1 MMQEKIEAA
10 VRSRLSSDGYRFGF
24 ADLRGLLP
32 PGFKRYPAGIAILR
46 RLDPRAVDSAAD
58 GPSPAYYREY
68 QDVNEE
74 LAAVSSGLAT
84 DIAALGVAALAL
96 SPTLHDAQLDANF
109 SQTLRAP
116 VSHKMLAT
124 RAGLGWIGKTDLLVS
139 TDFGPRIRLASVLL
153 GETPLSCPE
162 PISESRCG
170 SCDVCVRACPA
181 RAATGRE
188 WKAGLD
194 RDEFFDAHKC
204 RENCKMLSR
213 LRLGEDVSL
222 CGICVS
228 LCPRGKNDR
237 ALTARTGHAYTASH
251 A

>member
-1 MMQEKIEAA
+1 MMQTKIEAA
-10 VRSRLSSDGYRFGF
+10 VRSRLSSDTYRFGF

-32 PGFKRYPAGIAILR
+32 PGFKRYPAGISILR
-46 RLDPRAVDSAAD
+46 RLDPRAVDSAED
-58 GPSPAYYREY
+58 GPSPAYYAEY
-68 QDVNEE
+68 QAANDE
-74 LAAVSSGLAT
+74 LAAVSSAIAK
-84 DIAALGVAALAL
+84 DIAALGVASLSLA
-96 SPTLHDAQLDANF
+96 PTLHDAQLDSAF

-139 TDFGPRIRLASVLL
+139 TDFGPRVRLASVLL

-170 SCDVCVRACPA
+170 SCDACVRACPA
-181 RAATGRE
+181 RAASGKA

-194 RDEFFDAHKC
+194 RDEFYDAHKC
-204 RENCKMLSR
+204 RESCKMLSR

-222 CGICVS
+222 CGICAS
-228 LCPRGKNDR
+228 ICPKGKK
-237 ALTARTGHAYTASH
+237 
-251 A
+251 